1 MIATVLEAALSRL
14 INQLM
19 SQSTS
24 PSLPVRPKR
33 KKIIEK
39 ATVLEAAQ
47 STSPRPKRKK
57 ISSIEK

>member
-1 MIATVLEAALSRL
+1 MIATVLEAAAAPSRL
-14 INQLM
+14 